1 MGCNYYLKYKGN
13 LSIEEHN
20 KYVDISERV
29 QVLDNGFVYKNK
41 YYETLPSYF
50 PTLLH
55 IGKSSYGWHFSLCIY
70 PFLGINNLDDWKN
83 LFDKF
88 VIEDECGETVSKERM
103 LSTILDRKGSTDR
116 DKEYVEEFCR
126 KNSCEPGLNN
136 LFAHKSTG
144 YTHYERS
151 DGTYDLTEDWDFC

>member
-20 KYVDISERV
+20 KYSDLLERIDI
-29 QVLDNGFVYKNK
+29 LDNGFVYKNK
-41 YYETLPSYF
+41 YYETLPAYF
-50 PTLLH
+50 PILLH

-70 PFLGINNLDDWKN
+70 PDLGINNLEDWKN

-103 LSTILDRKGSTDR
+103 LSTILDRKCEHLNR
-116 DKEYVEEFCR
+116 DSEYVEEFC
-126 KNSCEPGLNN
+126 KENNCELGLNN
-136 LFAHKSTG
+136 LFAHKSG
-144 YTHYERS
+144 KYLHYERTE
-151 DGTYDLTEDWDFC
+151 GTYDLVEE